1 MKLNPYIVLLVNE
14 SGGRVVCI
22 LTFSA
27 SHGQS
32 KTSAIT
38 YAQADA
44 TNQPVALYFLAL
56 SSPRALA

>member
-1 MKLNPYIVLLVNE
+1 MVLLVNE

-22 LTFSA
+22 LTFNA

-32 KTSAIT
+32 KTSAMT

-44 TNQPVALYFLAL
+44 TNHPVALYFFAR
-56 SSPRALA
+56 S